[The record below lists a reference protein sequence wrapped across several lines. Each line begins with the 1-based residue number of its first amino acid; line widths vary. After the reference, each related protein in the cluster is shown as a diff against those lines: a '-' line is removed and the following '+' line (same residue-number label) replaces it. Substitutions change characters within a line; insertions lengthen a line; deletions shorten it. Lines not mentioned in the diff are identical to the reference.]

1 MPDLDKYYEKRS
13 GDRTPEPYGGAQR
26 GAGTR
31 AFVVQKHAARRLH
44 YDLRLEMDGVLKS
57 WAVPRGPSFDPAVK
71 RLAVMTEDHPLD
83 YKDFEGVIPAGNYG
97 AGAMI
102 VWDRGTW
109 IPIEEKGATLE
120 EGKLLFELKGQKL
133 RGVFTLVKTKGE
145 ANEWLLI
152 KKPDAWAAEEGTRQ
166 VSAASILSGLTV
178 EDLAR
183 GNKSGPALV
192 AHLESLDA
200 PKLPVPFDD
209 LKAMQAAT
217 AEAPFS
223 REGWL
228 FELKYDGFRLLVE
241 KDGSRIRLRYRSG
254 KDATDVYPDVVLA
267 LRAFPFDRF
276 VLDGE
281 VVVLD
286 DESKPSFQ
294 RLQKRT
300 QLVRKADIERA
311 AITYPATLYVFDLLA
326 FEGFDLRGLPLT
338 DRKEALR
345 KVILAQGILRYSDHI
360 ETRGEDFY
368 QQVAKMGLEG
378 IVAKRADSKYLSGRS
393 PDWLKMR
400 VERSDDFVVVG
411 FTEPKRDTRT
421 GFSGL
426 LLGQYVGHELVYR
439 GSVGSGFT
447 EQLLID
453 IRAELDEL
461 ICDAPRFIG
470 DPIPS
475 DRNRWVEPK
484 IVCEVRFLAW
494 TEERVLRHPVF
505 VRVRDDKTVAEMRDD
520 DPDFSPTAPAEP
532 AEPEDGGASAVRVP
546 FTNLDKVF
554 WPDEGYT
561 KGDLIEFY
569 RSISAYILPYLEDRP
584 VVLTRY
590 PDGIEGKN
598 FFQKDAPS
606 HIPGWVRTERMWSEH
621 ASREIDYFVAD
632 DEDTLLYIINLGSI
646 PLHVWSSR
654 VSAIGRPDWTI
665 LDLDPKGA
673 PFTDVVTIA
682 LAIKRLCDDIG
693 LPCYPKTSGS
703 TGLHVLIPLGG
714 QCTYEQ
720 SRGFAELM
728 ARIIVEEL
736 PDISTVARNVNQRGG
751 KVYIDFGQNG
761 HGRLLVS
768 PLCVRPRPGA
778 TVSTPLTW
786 DEVTLDLDPN
796 RFTIRTVPERLAA
809 QAKDPLRAIF
819 DDKPNLATALA
830 KLSKRM

>member
-1 MPDLDKYYEKRS
+1 MADLDKYYAKRS
-13 GDRTPEPYGGAQR
+13 GDRTPEPYGGTQR

-44 YDLRLEMDGVLKS
+44 YDLRLEMNGVLKS

-145 ANEWLLI
+145 SNEWLLI

-166 VSAASILSGLTV
+166 VSSASILSGLTV

-183 GNKSGPALV
+183 GRKTGPEIIEQ
-192 AHLESLDA
+192 LEAIDA
-200 PKLPVPFDD
+200 PKLPVDFEN
-209 LKAMQAAT
+209 LEAMKAGT

-223 REGWL
+223 KPGWL

-254 KDATDVYPDVVLA
+254 NDATDVYPDLVVA
-267 LRAFPFDRF
+267 LRAFPFDHF
-276 VLDGE
+276 ILDAE

-300 QLVRKADIERA
+300 QLVRKMDIDRA
-311 AITYPATLYVFDLLA
+311 AISYPATLYVFDLLA
-326 FEGFDLRGLPLT
+326 FEGFDLRGLPLVE
-338 DRKEALR
+338 RKAALR
-345 KVILAQGILRYSDHI
+345 KVILAQGVLRFSDHI
-360 ETRGEDFY
+360 ETRGEDFFA
-368 QQVAKMGLEG
+368 QVEKMGLEG
-378 IVAKRADSKYLSGRS
+378 IVAKRADSKYIAGRS
-393 PDWLKMR
+393 QDWLKLR
-400 VERSDDFVVVG
+400 VEQSEDFVVVG

-426 LLGQYVGHELVYR
+426 LLGEYVGHALRYV

-447 EQLLID
+447 EQLLTD
-453 IRAELDEL
+453 IRAELDA
-461 ICDAPRFIG
+461 ITCDMPQFTG

-484 IVCEVRFLAW
+484 LVVEVRYLAY
-494 TEERVLRHPVF
+494 TDERQLRHPVF
-505 VRVRDDKTVAEMRDD
+505 LRLRDDKTVAEMKDD
-520 DPDFSPTAPAEP
+520 DPDLAPTAPQPP
-532 AEPEDGGASAVRVP
+532 ATDDAGAVRVP

-554 WPDEGYT
+554 WPEDGFT
-561 KGDLIEFY
+561 KGDLIDFY
-569 RSISAYILPYLEDRP
+569 RTISANILPYLEDRP

-590 PDGIEGKN
+590 PDGIDGKN
-598 FFQKDAPS
+598 FFQKDAPG

-654 VSAIGRPDWTI
+654 VSEIGRPDWTI

-673 PFTDVVTIA
+673 PFTDVVKIA
-682 LAIKRLCDDIG
+682 LAIKSLCDDIG

-703 TGLHVLIPLGG
+703 TGLHVLVPLGR

-720 SRGFAELM
+720 SRGLAELI

-736 PDISTVARNVNQRGG
+736 SDIATVARNLNARGG

-786 DEVTLDLDPN
+786 DEVTLDLDPDQ
-796 RFTIRTVPERLAA
+796 FTIRTVPERLAA
-809 QAKDPLRAIF
+809 QDHDPLRAIF
-819 DDKPNLATALA
+819 DDKPDLAKALA

>member
-1 MPDLDKYYEKRS
+1 VADLDKYYAKRS
-13 GDRTPEPYGGAQR
+13 GDRTPEPYGGTQR

-145 ANEWLLI
+145 SNEWLLI

-166 VSAASILSGLTV
+166 VSSASILSGLTV

-183 GNKSGPALV
+183 GRKTGPEIV
-192 AHLESLDA
+192 EQLEAIGA
-200 PKLPVPFDD
+200 PKLPVDFEN
-209 LKAMQAAT
+209 LEAMKAAT
-217 AEAPFS
+217 AEGPFS
-223 REGWL
+223 KPGWL

-254 KDATDVYPDVVLA
+254 KDATDVYPDLVVA
-267 LRAFPFDRF
+267 LRAFPFDHF
-276 VLDGE
+276 ILDAE

-286 DESKPSFQ
+286 DDSKPSFS

-300 QLVRKADIERA
+300 QLVRKMDIDRA
-311 AITYPATLYVFDLLA
+311 SISYPATLYVFDLLA
-326 FEGFDLRGLPLT
+326 FEGFDLRGLPLVE
-338 DRKEALR
+338 RKAALR
-345 KVILAQGILRYSDHI
+345 KVILAQGVLRFSDHI
-360 ETRGEDFY
+360 ETRGEDFFA
-368 QQVAKMGLEG
+368 QVEKMGLEG
-378 IVAKRADSKYLSGRS
+378 IVAKRADSKYIAGRS
-393 PDWLKMR
+393 QDWLKLR
-400 VERSDDFVVVG
+400 VEQSEDFVVVG

-426 LLGQYVGHELVYR
+426 LLGEYVGHELRYV

-447 EQLLID
+447 EQLLTD
-453 IRAELDEL
+453 IRAELDA
-461 ICDAPRFIG
+461 ITCDTPQFTG

-484 IVCEVRFLAW
+484 LVVEVRYLAY
-494 TEERVLRHPVF
+494 TDERQLRHPVF
-505 VRVRDDKTVAEMRDD
+505 IRLRDDKSVAEMKDD
-520 DPDFSPTAPAEP
+520 DPDLAPTAPQAP
-532 AEPEDGGASAVRVP
+532 ATEEAAAVRVP

-554 WPDEGYT
+554 WPEEGYT

-569 RSISAYILPYLEDRP
+569 RAISANILPYLEDRP

-590 PDGIEGKN
+590 PDGIDGKN
-598 FFQKDAPS
+598 FFQKDAPG

-654 VSAIGRPDWTI
+654 VSEIGRPDWTI

-673 PFTDVVTIA
+673 PFTDVVKIA
-682 LAIKRLCDDIG
+682 LAIKALCDDIG

-703 TGLHVLIPLGG
+703 TGLHVLVPLGR

-720 SRGFAELM
+720 SRGLAELI

-736 PDISTVARNVNQRGG
+736 SDIATVARNINARGG

-786 DEVTLDLDPN
+786 DEVTLDLDPDQ
-796 RFTIRTVPERLAA
+796 FTIRTVPERLAA
-809 QAKDPLRAIF
+809 QDHDPLRAIF
-819 DDKPNLATALA
+819 DDKPDLAKALA